1 MANQENAVTD
11 GPELSAARNQL
22 LATLRDHIDQNGLS
36 AVNRMVDQLL
46 AVPERPMRAHLLAE
60 RLPRYDTHLCLLLL
74 RTILN
79 RSAMR
84 DPRAREVLLDLT
96 RARPIARLL
105 GYQRSRQLYEL
116 AHQRDQGA
124 VAQLFL
130 STLTESSQNVSPEFL
145 ARENTKLPDES
156 LGWRKRLARGNDRLK
171 LDRLL
176 FDRNPT
182 VIAMLLK
189 NPRLIER
196 DVVKIAAMR
205 PTNPACLLEVF
216 QSEKWIKRYRVKV
229 ALACNPYSPL
239 DIAMACV
246 PHLMLPRLQYLAR
259 NRTVHQRVRETAE
272 DLIRRRHE
280 GFSDEQDPIHLVGSS
295 GTIVREIDGGEMELE
310 LDFEQITRELED
322 WMAV

>member
-1 MANQENAVTD
+1 VSD
-11 GPELSAARNQL
+11 GPDLNAARNEFL
-22 LATLRDHIDQNGLS
+22 NTLRAHIDQNGLGD
-36 AVNRMVDQLL
+36 VNRAVDQLL
-46 AVPERPMRAHLLAE
+46 AVPERSMRAHLLAE

-74 RTILN
+74 RTVLN
-79 RSAMR
+79 RSAIR

-96 RARPIARLL
+96 RARPLARLL
-105 GYQRSRQLYEL
+105 GYERSRRLYEL
-116 AHQRDQGA
+116 AHQRKQGA

-130 STLTESSQNVSPEFL
+130 STLTESSQNVSKEFV

-156 LGWRKRLARGNDRLK
+156 LGWRKRLARGVDRLK

-182 VIAMLLK
+182 VIALLLK

-216 QSEKWIKRYRVKV
+216 QNEKWIKRYRVKV

-239 DIAMACV
+239 DIAIACV

-259 NRTVHQRVRETAE
+259 NRTVHERVRETAK
-272 DLIRRRHE
+272 DIIQRRHDGLLE
-280 GFSDEQDPIHLVGSS
+280 EDTPVHLVGAAGS
-295 GTIVREIDGGEMELE
+295 IVREIDGSDLDVE
-310 LDFEQITRELED
+310 LDFDEIARELQE
-322 WMAV
+322 WMTV